1 MKQPYLIRIVD
12 DDPSVVESLQ
22 FMLEMAGLQ
31 VKSYDG
37 AESFLKRD
45 DPKREG
51 CLLLDVRMPSM
62 TGLEL
67 QHRMRSLGNDLPIV
81 FLSAHGDIR
90 MAVQAVQEGA
100 VDFLVKPPQTD
111 ELLAVLRRACSIHDE
126 RRRLESEMLAAE
138 NVWSSLTSSEQDTAE
153 LIAKGLTNR
162 ETASVLGISEETV
175 RSRRSSILAKLEAV
189 NAVEIADFLH
199 ERNTLREKITW
210 H

>member
-1 MKQPYLIRIVD
+1 
-12 DDPSVVESLQ
+12 
-22 FMLEMAGLQ
+22 
-31 VKSYDG
+31 
-37 AESFLKRD
+37 
-45 DPKREG
+45 
-51 CLLLDVRMPSM
+51 
-62 TGLEL
+62 
-67 QHRMRSLGNDLPIV
+67 MRGLGNDLPIV

-111 ELLAVLRRACSIHDE
+111 ELLAVLRRACSIHAE
-126 RRRLESEMLAAE
+126 RRRLDSELLASE
-138 NVWSSLTSSEQDTAE
+138 NVWSSLTSAEQDTAE

-210 H
+210 R